1 MARPEDFVSPE
12 RHRCVGSLK
21 SGAARRWTN
30 VRKER
35 VKKAEGGSAHHVKP
49 GRTRTGDRLVRR
61 AP

>member
-35 VKKAEGGSAHHVKP
+35 VKEAEVDIEPMWRCA
-49 GRTRTGDRLVRR
+49 TGDAKGPR
-61 AP
+61 A